1 MPQSVLEMAK
11 DLITA
16 QITAGQMSP
25 DTMQEA
31 LQRTYTSLMALK
43 TQEETGTISPVQ
55 GAEAARAPVD
65 WRKSISRLT
74 ITCLECGATYNQLSK
89 RHLQDHELDGRSYRV
104 KFGIPRTQ
112 PLAARAVTATR
123 RKITQQVRPWEKAP
137 RFMKAQE
144 AKAQAAKKAG
154 RKKMAAKTTSH
165 SSRIKKWA

>member
-11 DLITA
+11 DLVTA

-31 LQRTYTSLMALK
+31 LQKTYTSLMTLK
-43 TQEETGTISPVQ
+43 AQEETGTISPVQ

-65 WRKSISRLT
+65 WRKSIT
-74 ITCLECGATYNQLSK
+74 KHAVTCLECGAIYKQLSK

-123 RKITQQVRPWEKAP
+123 RKITQQVRPWEKTP
-137 RFMKAQE
+137 RFLKAQE
-144 AKAQAAKKAG
+144 EQAAVAKKGA
-154 RKKMAAKTTSH
+154 RAKG
-165 SSRIKKWA
+165 

>member
-11 DLITA
+11 DLVTA

-31 LQRTYTSLMALK
+31 LQKTYTSLMALK
-43 TQEETGTISPVQ
+43 VQEETGTISPVQ

-65 WRKSISRLT
+65 WRKSIT
-74 ITCLECGATYNQLSK
+74 KHAVTCLECGAIYKQLSK

-123 RKITQQVRPWEKAP
+123 RKITQQVRPWEKTP
-137 RFMKAQE
+137 RFLKAQE
-144 AKAQAAKKAG
+144 EQAAVAKKAG
-154 RKKMAAKTTSH
+154 RKRAAK
-165 SSRIKKWA
+165 A

>member
-11 DLITA
+11 DLVTA
-16 QITAGQMSP
+16 QITAGQMPP
-25 DTMQEA
+25 DTMQEV

-43 TQEETGTISPVQ
+43 AQEETGTISPVQ

-65 WRKSISRLT
+65 WRKSIT
-74 ITCLECGATYNQLSK
+74 KHAVTCLECGAIYKQLSK

-137 RFMKAQE
+137 RYMKAQE
-144 AKAQAAKKAG
+144 EQAAVAKKAG
-154 RKKMAAKTTSH
+154 RKKRAAK
-165 SSRIKKWA
+165 A

>member
-43 TQEETGTISPVQ
+43 VQEETGTISPVQ

-65 WRKSISRLT
+65 WRKSIT
-74 ITCLECGATYNQLSK
+74 KHAVTCLECGATYKQLSK

-112 PLAARAVTATR
+112 PLAARAVTAVR

-144 AKAQAAKKAG
+144 EQAAVAKKAG
-154 RKKMAAKTTSH
+154 RKKKAAKA
-165 SSRIKKWA
+165 KG

>member
-1 MPQSVLEMAK
+1 MPQSALEMAK

-31 LQRTYTSLMALK
+31 LQKTYTSLMTLK
-43 TQEETGTISPVQ
+43 VQEETGATSPV
-55 GAEAARAPVD
+55 ESPSAPVD
-65 WRKSISRLT
+65 WRKSIT
-74 ITCLECGATYNQLSK
+74 KHAVTCLECGATSKQLSK

-137 RFMKAQE
+137 RFLKAQE
-144 AKAQAAKKAG
+144 EKAAVAKKG
-154 RKKMAAKTTSH
+154 TRKKAARAKG
-165 SSRIKKWA
+165 